1 MHNLRHFYYQ
11 NKEKIWKVV
20 LFIAFLLGII
30 YFLNSHAIS
39 NETQSNISNTLNSN
53 EIYSDEQNKTYI
65 SNQSAI
71 SGGSVEK
78 TEVEEIN
85 STISKFLQYC
95 KNGNLEQAYEMI
107 SADCKENEYKTLE
120 NFQNKYVKSK
130 FDKTSIYKIEKWIS
144 NTYKISISKD
154 LLLTGD
160 INNNEKQTEYITI
173 TKEDGEKKL
182 NINSY
187 IGKKDINKEATQE
200 NIKITAIS
208 KKIYLDYEIYN
219 FKIENLSSNTIKLD
233 CLKKIGTIHL
243 EDSNGNTYNAY
254 TNEIL
259 DEDLEIKA
267 NHENSLTIKYAN
279 KYSNKT
285 QIKSVIFENVI
296 LNYPKYKKAEN
307 IETFEEICELKIN
320 L

>member
-39 NETQSNISNTLNSN
+39 NKSQSNVSNTSNN

-78 TEVEEIN
+78 AEVEEIN

-107 SADCKENEYKTLE
+107 STDCKENEYKTLE

-233 CLKKIGTIHL
+233 SLKKIGTIHL
-243 EDSNGNTYNAY
+243 EDSNGNKYNAY

-279 KYSNKT
+279 KYSNKI
-285 QIKSVIFENVI
+285 QIKAVVFENVI